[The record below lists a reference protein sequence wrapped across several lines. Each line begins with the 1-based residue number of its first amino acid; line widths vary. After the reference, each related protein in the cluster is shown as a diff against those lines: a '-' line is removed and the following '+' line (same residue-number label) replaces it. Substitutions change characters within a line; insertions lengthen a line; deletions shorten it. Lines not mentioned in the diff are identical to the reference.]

1 MFVMKE
7 IRSPILVA
15 LGHVDHGK
23 TSLLDRVR
31 GTAVAKTEPGLITQ
45 YISASYIPIQVIKGM
60 CGNLMDAIKG
70 GVEIPGLL
78 WIDSPG
84 HEAFTTLRKRGGA
97 IADLAVLV
105 IDVNEG
111 FQPQTDESLN
121 FLKQFKTPF
130 VVAATKIDRMLGWNT
145 SNKNACFFDSI
156 KNQNDRAQEELE
168 TKLYRLIGQLGE
180 RGFPSDRYDRVDD
193 YTKKIAVVP
202 VSNVTGE
209 GIPDLLMIL
218 AGVAQ
223 RYLKKRLETTPGE
236 GKGTVLE
243 VKDYKGLGNTIDV
256 ILYDGGISKGD
267 NLIIGGKKTVRTK
280 VKALLEPE
288 PLKELRMEKS
298 FRPIDSVSAAAG
310 IKISAPGLEGVIA
323 GSPVRAVSNDR
334 DIERAVKEVETEVSE
349 VEIETDKEGFLL
361 KADTLGSLEALIKT
375 MRGRGIMVRKA
386 QVGPVTKSDVSEIR
400 TLEEPL
406 IFSFG
411 LKVPEGIA
419 AFAKDNS
426 VMIFSSD
433 IIYSLI
439 EDYEKWSSEKKLRE
453 EEALLASV
461 SRPARIRVLPGY
473 VFRQNKPAVFGIE
486 VMKGII
492 KPGVRLTKKKKI
504 VGEVKELQKEGDNVP
519 EAEAGERLAIS
530 SPDITVG
537 KDIEEGDELEVFLNK
552 NDREILEKLRHKL
565 RGDEKEILEEV

>member
-1 MFVMKE
+1 MKE

>member
-1 MFVMKE
+1 MKE

-23 TSLLDRVR
+23 TSLLDKVR

-45 YISASYIPIQVIKGM
+45 YISASYIPIQVIRGM
-60 CGNLMDAIKG
+60 CGTLMDAIKG

-121 FLKQFKTPF
+121 FLKQFRTPF

-145 SNKNACFFDSI
+145 NNRNACFFDSL
-156 KNQNDRAQEELE
+156 KSQTDRAQEELE

-180 RGFPSDRYDRVDD
+180 RGFPSDRFDRVDD

-243 VKDYKGLGNTIDV
+243 VKDYKGLGSTIDV
-256 ILYDGGISKGD
+256 ILYDGEMRKGD
-267 NLIIGGKKTVRTK
+267 NLIIGGENTVRTK

-310 IKISAPGLEGVIA
+310 IKISAPGLDSVIA
-323 GSPVRAVSNDR
+323 GSPIRAVSNDR
-334 DIERAVKEVETEVSE
+334 DIERAVREVEAEVSE
-349 VEIETDKEGFLL
+349 VEIRTDKEGFLL

-375 MRGRGIMVRKA
+375 MREKGIKVRKA
-386 QVGPVTKSDVSEIR
+386 QVGTVTKSDVSEIR
-400 TLEEPL
+400 TLKEPL

-411 LKVPEGIA
+411 LKVPEDIA
-419 AFAKDNS
+419 TFAKDNN

-433 IIYSLI
+433 VIYSLI
-439 EDYEKWSSEKKLRE
+439 EYYEKWSSEKKLRE
-453 EEALLASV
+453 EKALLASV

-486 VMKGII
+486 VQKGII
-492 KPGVRLTKKKKI
+492 RPGVKLTKKGKI

-530 SPDITVG
+530 SPDMTVG
-537 KDIEEGDELEVFLNK
+537 KDIEEGDELEVFLNRHDK
-552 NDREILEKLRHKL
+552 EVLEKLKHKL
-565 RGDEKEILEEV
+565 RGDEKELLEEV

>member
-1 MFVMKE
+1 MKD

-45 YISASYIPIQVIKGM
+45 YISASYIPIQVIRGM
-60 CGNLMDAIKG
+60 CGSLMDTIKG

-121 FLKQFKTPF
+121 FLKQFRTPF

-145 SNKNACFFDSI
+145 SQKNACFFDSW
-156 KNQNDRAQEELE
+156 KNQTDRAQEELD
-168 TKLYRLIGQLGE
+168 TKLYRVIGQLGE

-223 RYLKKRLETTPGE
+223 RFLKKRLETTPGE

-243 VKDYKGLGNTIDV
+243 VKDFKGLGNTIDV
-256 ILYDGGISKGD
+256 ILYDGGIRKGD
-267 NLIIGGKKTVRTK
+267 NLIIGGEKTVKTK

-310 IKISAPGLEGVIA
+310 IKISAPDLDGVIA
-323 GSPVRAVSNDR
+323 GSPVRAVSNDK
-334 DIERAVKEVETEVSE
+334 DIERAVREVETEVSE
-349 VEIETDKEGFLL
+349 VEIKTDKEGLLL

-386 QVGPVTKSDVSEIR
+386 QVGTVTKSDVSEIR

-411 LKVPEGIA
+411 LKVPEEIA
-419 AFAKDNS
+419 SFAKDNN

-453 EEALLASV
+453 EERLLASV

-486 VMKGII
+486 VQKGIL
-492 KPGVRLTKKKKI
+492 KPGVKLTKKGKI

-530 SPDITVG
+530 SPDMSVG
-537 KDIEEGDELEVFLNK
+537 KDIEEGDELEVFLTNH
-552 NDREILEKLRHKL
+552 DREILGKLKHKL
-565 RGDEKEILEEV
+565 RGDEKELLEEV

>member
-23 TSLLDRVR
+23 TSLLDKVR

-45 YISASYIPIQVIKGM
+45 YISASYIPIQVIRGM
-60 CGNLMDAIKG
+60 CGTLMDAIKG

-105 IDVNEG
+105 VDVNEG

-121 FLKQFKTPF
+121 FLKQFRTPF

-145 SNKNACFFDSI
+145 NQKNACFFDSL
-156 KNQNDRAQEELE
+156 KGQTDRAQEELE
-168 TKLYRLIGQLGE
+168 TKLYSLIGQLGE

-193 YTKKIAVVP
+193 YTKKIAVIP

-243 VKDYKGLGNTIDV
+243 VKEFKGLGSTIDV
-256 ILYDGGISKGD
+256 ILYDGEMRKGD
-267 NLIIGGKKTVRTK
+267 NLIIGGEKTVKTK

-298 FRPIDSVSAAAG
+298 FRPIDSVHAAAG
-310 IKISAPGLEGVIA
+310 IKISAPGLESVIA

-334 DIERAVKEVETEVSE
+334 DIERAVKEVEAEVSE

-375 MRGRGIMVRKA
+375 MREKGIKVRKA
-386 QVGPVTKSDVSEIR
+386 QVGTVTKSDISEIR

-411 LKVPEGIA
+411 LKVPEDIA
-419 AFAKDNS
+419 VFAKDNK

-486 VMKGII
+486 VQKGII
-492 KPGVRLTKKKKI
+492 KPGVKLTKKGEI

-537 KDIEEGDELEVFLNK
+537 KDIEEGDELDVFLNK
-552 NDREILEKLRHKL
+552 HDKEVLEKLKHKL

>member
-45 YISASYIPIQVIKGM
+45 YISASYIPIQVIRGM
-60 CGNLMDAIKG
+60 CGSLMDTIKG

>member
-1 MFVMKE
+1 MKE

-45 YISASYIPIQVIKGM
+45 YISASYIPIQVIRGM
-60 CGNLMDAIKG
+60 CGSLMDAIKG

-145 SNKNACFFDSI
+145 NNKNACFFDSF
-156 KNQNDRAQEELE
+156 KGQTDRAQEELE
-168 TKLYRLIGQLGE
+168 TKLYKLIGQLGE

-193 YTKKIAVVP
+193 YTKRIAVVP

-243 VKDYKGLGNTIDV
+243 VKDYKGLGNTVDV
-256 ILYDGGISKGD
+256 ILYDGGMRKGD
-267 NLIIGGKKTVRTK
+267 NLVIGGEKTVRTK

-310 IKISAPGLEGVIA
+310 IKISAPGLEKVIA

-334 DIERAVKEVETEVSE
+334 DIERAVKEVEAEVSE
-349 VEIETDKEGFLL
+349 VEIETDREGFLL

-375 MRGRGIMVRKA
+375 MREKGIKVRKA
-386 QVGPVTKSDVSEIR
+386 QVGAVTKSDVSEIR

-411 LKVPEGIA
+411 LKVPEDIA
-419 AFAKDNS
+419 ALAKDNN

-453 EEALLASV
+453 EEKLLASV
-461 SRPARIRVLPGY
+461 SRPARVRVLPGY

-486 VMKGII
+486 VQKGIL
-492 KPGVRLTKKKKI
+492 KPGVKLTKKGGI

-530 SPDITVG
+530 SPDMTVG

-552 NDREILEKLRHKL
+552 HDKEVLEKLKHKL
-565 RGDEKEILEEV
+565 RGDEKELLEEV